1 VRQYLDLLRTVLDQ
15 GAWQENRTGVRTRA
29 ISGAM
34 LRFDLAAGFPAVTT
48 KRLAFKSAM
57 GELCAFLRGATSA
70 ATFRALGCRVWD
82 ANANANAQ
90 WLTNPYRQ
98 GEDDLGPVYGAQ
110 WRHWP
115 AVKLLHE
122 SQTAAI
128 ARAEQDG
135 YRHLA
140 TGLGPAPETA
150 GRCLVLYRAVD
161 QLRECLDKIR
171 YQPSDRRILFHAWN
185 PAQLEEMA
193 LPPCHLL
200 YQFNVNVA
208 DRELSLCLYQ
218 RSVDTFLGLPWNL
231 AEGAAVLTLFARL
244 TGYRPRWLTW
254 FGADVHLYETH
265 LDAVGMQLTRDPL
278 PLPTLRLGERIPAF
292 ADTGRYEP
300 EWLESVEPGDFVL
313 EGYQHHPAIAA
324 EMAI

>member
-15 GAWQENRTGVRTRA
+15 GAWQENRTGVRTKA

-48 KRLAFKSAM
+48 KRLAFRSAM

-70 ATFRALGCRVWD
+70 ATFRELGCKVWD

-90 WLTNPYRQ
+90 WLTSPYRR

-110 WRHWP
+110 WRQWP
-115 AVKLLHE
+115 AVKLLRE
-122 SQTAAI
+122 DQAAAI

-140 TGLGPAPETA
+140 TGLDPGDGP
-150 GRCLVLYRAVD
+150 GRRCLVLHRTID
-161 QLRECLDKIR
+161 QLRDCLDKIR
-171 YQPSDRRILFHAWN
+171 YQPGDRRILFHAWN

-200 YQFNVNVA
+200 YQFNVNTA
-208 DRELSLCLYQ
+208 DGELSLCLYQ

-231 AEGAAVLTLFARL
+231 AEGAALLHLFARL
-244 TGYRPRWLTW
+244 TGYRPRWFTW

-265 LDAVGMQLTRDPL
+265 LGAVAVQLGRDPL
-278 PLPTLRLGERIPAF
+278 PLPRLRLSDRIPAF

-300 EWLESVEPGDFVL
+300 EWLERVEPDDFAL
-313 EGYQHHPAIAA
+313 DDYRHHPAIAA
-324 EMAI
+324 EMAV

>member
-1 VRQYLDLLRTVLDQ
+1 MRQYLDLLRTVLDE
-15 GAWQENRTGVRTRA
+15 GAWQDNRTGVRTRA

-34 LRFDLAAGFPAVTT
+34 LRFDVAAGFPAVTT

-57 GELCAFLRGATSA
+57 GELCGFLRGATSA
-70 ATFRALGCRVWD
+70 AVFRELGCKVWD

-90 WLTNPYRQ
+90 WLASPYRR

-115 AVKLLHE
+115 AVKLLRE
-122 SQTAAI
+122 DQSAAI

-140 TGLGPAPETA
+140 TGLAPGDEPDK
-150 GRCLVLYRAVD
+150 RCLVLHRPVD
-161 QLRECLDKIR
+161 QLRECLDKIH
-171 YQPSDRRILFHAWN
+171 YQPGDRRILFHAWT

-200 YQFNVNVA
+200 YQFNVNMA

-231 AEGAAVLTLFARL
+231 AEGAALLTLFARL
-244 TGYRPRWLTW
+244 TGYRPRWFTW

-265 LDAVGMQLTRDPL
+265 LDAVAAQLERDPL
-278 PLPTLRLGERIPAF
+278 PPPTLRLSGRVPAF
-292 ADTGRYEP
+292 ADTALYEP
-300 EWLESVEPGDFVL
+300 EWLERVEPADFVL
-313 EGYQHHPAIAA
+313 ENYRHHPALTA
-324 EMAI
+324 EMAV

>member
-15 GAWQENRTGVRTRA
+15 GAWQENRTGIRTKA
-29 ISGAM
+29 MSGAM

-48 KRLAFKSAM
+48 KRLAFRSAM
-57 GELCAFLRGATSA
+57 GELCAFVRGATSA
-70 ATFRALGCRVWD
+70 ATFRELGCKVWD

-90 WLTNPYRQ
+90 WLTNPYRR

-115 AVKLLHE
+115 AIKLLGE
-122 SQTAAI
+122 DQTTAI

-140 TGLGPAPETA
+140 TGLGPDPDSA
-150 GRCLVLYRAVD
+150 RRFLVLFRPVD
-161 QLRECLDKIR
+161 QLRECLDKIH
-171 YQPSDRRILFHAWN
+171 YQPADRRILFHAWN

-208 DRELSLCLYQ
+208 DDELSLCLYQ
-218 RSVDTFLGLPWNL
+218 RSVDSFLGLPWNL
-231 AEGAAVLTLFARL
+231 AEGAALLTLFARL
-244 TGYRPRWLTW
+244 TGYRPRWFTW

-265 LDAVGMQLTRDPL
+265 LDAVAVQLTRDPL
-278 PLPTLRLGERIPAF
+278 PLPTLRLSERIAGL
-292 ADTGRYEP
+292 AATGRYEP
-300 EWLESVEPGDFVL
+300 EWLERVEPDDFAL
-313 EGYQHHPAIAA
+313 EGYRHYPALTA
-324 EMAI
+324 EMAV